1 MKKIILLGASLN
13 SGNKGINALTRGQI
27 FLIFNKIG
35 IDTEIEIL
43 SNTVDKEI
51 NNKINYN
58 NNIIN
63 IKEYPIGGNK
73 NILISFIKS
82 IFHGKNEI
90 ITKIDNCD
98 MVWDISEGD
107 SFSDIY
113 GIKRFFKHSILKL
126 TTLNLKKKLIIMP
139 QTLGPF
145 KKKWVKYVAK
155 KVINKADKVFV
166 RDDISKDI
174 ISNQLGIKRKIIYIP
189 DMAFY
194 MIPNSK
200 ISIDKFINCRNKS
213 IIGLNVNALLYSG
226 GYDGKN
232 MFGLKVNYKKLID
245 ELIERI
251 LKIDNV
257 ELILIP
263 HVITKEFEVED
274 DLRICQNIA
283 KKLGTK
289 LSRKIYSLDKEYRE
303 DEIKAIISGCDFFI
317 GSRMHSCIGAISTKV
332 PTVPLAYS
340 RKFLGVWDKIGLGYC
355 VLDLK
360 SLEKSEVIENVMK
373 NFNNRNEI
381 SKKLEVE
388 IPLLKKKI
396 EEIVDIIN
404 K

>member
-27 FLIFNKIG
+27 FLILNKIG

-51 NNKINYN
+51 DNKINYN

-73 NILISFIKS
+73 NILISFVKS

-90 ITKIDNCD
+90 INKIKNCD

-113 GIKRFFKHSILKL
+113 GTKRFFKHSVLKL

-145 KKKWVKYVAK
+145 KKKWVKFVAK
-155 KVINKADKVFV
+155 KIINKANKVFV
-166 RDDISKDI
+166 RDDISKDV
-174 ISNQLGIKRKIIYIP
+174 ISNQLGIRREITYIP

-194 MIPNSK
+194 MVPDSK
-200 ISIDKFINCRNKS
+200 MSINKFINCKNKS

-232 MFGLKVNYKKLID
+232 MFGLKVDYKKLID

-263 HVITKEFEVED
+263 HVITNEFEVED
-274 DLRICQNIA
+274 DLRVCKNIA
-283 KKLGTK
+283 KNLGSKLNK
-289 LSRKIYSLDKEYRE
+289 KIYYIDKEYRE

-332 PTVPLAYS
+332 PTAPLAYS
-340 RKFLGVWDKIGLGYC
+340 RKFAGVWEEIGLGNC
-355 VLDLK
+355 VSDLK
-360 SLEKSEVIENVMK
+360 TLEEGEVIENVM
-373 NFNNRNEI
+373 NVYE
-381 SKKLEVE
+381 SKDKILEKLNVE
-388 IPLLKKKI
+388 IPLLQEKI
-396 EEIVDIIN
+396 EEIIDIIN
-404 K
+404 S

>member
-27 FLIFNKIG
+27 FLILNKIG

-51 NNKINYN
+51 DNKINYN

-73 NILISFIKS
+73 NILISFVKS

-90 ITKIDNCD
+90 INKIKNCD

-113 GIKRFFKHSILKL
+113 GTKRFFKHSVLKL

-145 KKKWVKYVAK
+145 KKKWVKFVAK
-155 KVINKADKVFV
+155 KIINKANKVFV
-166 RDDISKDI
+166 RDDISKDV
-174 ISNQLGIKRKIIYIP
+174 ISNQLGIRREITYIP

-194 MIPNSK
+194 MVPDSK
-200 ISIDKFINCRNKS
+200 MSINKFIDCKNKS

-232 MFGLKVNYKKLID
+232 MFGLKVDYKKLID

-263 HVITKEFEVED
+263 HVITNEFEVED
-274 DLRICQNIA
+274 DLRVCKNIA
-283 KKLGTK
+283 KNLGSKLNK
-289 LSRKIYSLDKEYRE
+289 KIYYIDKEYRE

-332 PTVPLAYS
+332 PTAPLAYS
-340 RKFLGVWDKIGLGYC
+340 RKFAGVWEEIGLGNC
-355 VLDLK
+355 VSDLK
-360 SLEKSEVIENVMK
+360 TLEEGEVIENVM
-373 NFNNRNEI
+373 NVYE
-381 SKKLEVE
+381 SKDKILEKLNVE
-388 IPLLKKKI
+388 IPLLQEKI
-396 EEIVDIIN
+396 EEIIDIIN
-404 K
+404 S

>member
-27 FLIFNKIG
+27 FLILNKIG

-51 NNKINYN
+51 DNKINYN

-73 NILISFIKS
+73 NILISFVKS

-90 ITKIDNCD
+90 INKIKNCD

-113 GIKRFFKHSILKL
+113 GTKRFFKHSVLKL

-145 KKKWVKYVAK
+145 KKKWVKFVAK
-155 KVINKADKVFV
+155 RIINKANKVFV
-166 RDDISKDI
+166 RDDISKDV
-174 ISNQLGIKRKIIYIP
+174 ISNQLGIRREITYIP

-194 MIPNSK
+194 MVPDSK
-200 ISIDKFINCRNKS
+200 MSINKFIDCKNKS

-232 MFGLKVNYKKLID
+232 MFGLKVDYKKLID

-263 HVITKEFEVED
+263 HVITNEFEVED
-274 DLRICQNIA
+274 DLRVCKNIA
-283 KKLGTK
+283 KNLGSKLNK
-289 LSRKIYSLDKEYRE
+289 KIYYIDKEYRE

-332 PTVPLAYS
+332 PTAPLAYS
-340 RKFLGVWDKIGLGYC
+340 RKFAGVWEEIGLGNC
-355 VLDLK
+355 VSDLK
-360 SLEKSEVIENVMK
+360 TLEEGEVIENVM
-373 NFNNRNEI
+373 NVYE
-381 SKKLEVE
+381 SKDKILEKLNVE
-388 IPLLKKKI
+388 IPLLQEKI
-396 EEIVDIIN
+396 EEIIDIIN
-404 K
+404 S